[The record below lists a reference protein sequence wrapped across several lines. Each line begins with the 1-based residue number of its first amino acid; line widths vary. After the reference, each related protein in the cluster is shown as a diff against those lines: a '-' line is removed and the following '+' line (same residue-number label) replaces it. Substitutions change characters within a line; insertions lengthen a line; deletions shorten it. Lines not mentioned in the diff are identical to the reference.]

1 MKINYIRRWGDSG
14 TCYRQTI
21 KLNKEESKML
31 NEAIKK
37 ELEELENLDSYT
49 SRQMRTKTYMKEL
62 KQGLNYITLI
72 TVELMLSL
80 FGYNEKRLKY
90 RNTIVICEKV

>member
-1 MKINYIRRWGDSG
+1 MKINYIRRWGDNG

-21 KLNKEESKML
+21 KLNKEESKIL
-31 NEAIKK
+31 NEAIKQELK
-37 ELEELENLDSYT
+37 EIENLRQYT
-49 SRQMRTKTYMKEL
+49 SRQMTKKTYMKEL

-90 RNTIVICEKV
+90 RNTIVICEEV